1 LAGRLGNLPQN
12 TIRQL
17 WMGHESI
24 PEGEVY
30 IDSRH
35 LYINHIDPLEV
46 VTTLFQR
53 NIGDRSQ
60 SDQQVIGAT
69 LCLWHDRNI
78 RQEKDLLTM
87 NAVYPSMLA
96 FSERTW
102 VGGQTQWVTN
112 IDVKEVDA
120 IAKFDNFEKRLLVQ
134 KAKFSR

>member
-1 LAGRLGNLPQN
+1 
-12 TIRQL
+12 
-17 WMGHESI
+17 MGHESI

-46 VTTLFQR
+46 VTMLFQR

-60 SDQQVIGAT
+60 SDKQVLGAT

-102 VGGQTQWVTN
+102 VGGGQT
-112 IDVKEVDA
+112 
-120 IAKFDNFEKRLLVQ
+120 
-134 KAKFSR
+134 SG